1 MEDIEFLYVGLTL
14 VWSGIFA
21 YILYLHGMQTQLMKK
36 IEGIE
41 LRGKKDEEKV

>member
-1 MEDIEFLYVGLTL
+1 MEDVEFLYVGLTI

-21 YILYLHGMQTQLMKK
+21 YILYLHRMQTELMKK

-41 LRGKKDEEKV
+41 LRGKLDEEKG